1 MIALDAI
8 DRLTGGRLGVFDVPC
23 PQRGIEAKLQRGRR

>member
-23 PQRGIEAKLQRGRR
+23 RRLGIEATLRGERR